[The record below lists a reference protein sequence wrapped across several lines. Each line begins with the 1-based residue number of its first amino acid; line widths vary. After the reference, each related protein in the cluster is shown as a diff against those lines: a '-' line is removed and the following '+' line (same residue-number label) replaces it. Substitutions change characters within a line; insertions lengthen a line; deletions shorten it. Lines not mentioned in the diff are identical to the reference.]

1 MPDVSIA
8 IKATDRFSDAM
19 KTMKDSADKFDKSIV
34 GMQSRLN
41 SLNRN
46 KATLKVDTDRART
59 ELRSA
64 EKQFAAT
71 GDAISELVLQEK
83 QLTFENARRNLSL
96 VSKEAANVEK
106 QMLKTGNSVSKI
118 GNKAGEGFSTIV
130 QSVATAGGAKMIGS
144 LAQDSVNTLV
154 GSMLGSNGGNVFSS
168 ALSSAI
174 SGAAIG
180 SMIPGIGTAVG
191 AVAGGLVGMASGS
204 VQNWSKKDDAF
215 KSYVQNAVEEQL
227 NEQTTSLTSG
237 SALAASRETDQ
248 ISFATLFKGEDKAKQ
263 YLADLVQMADTTPFL
278 YDDLTAMSKTLAT
291 YGYDEN
297 SILPVLQTIGDAGA
311 ALGQST
317 SDMNSVATAIG
328 RMKSSNKTTLEYLNI
343 LNDRGIGAVGML
355 ANAYGVDQ
363 GEVYSMISKGQI
375 AGQDAARIILDA
387 LTDSF
392 AGSMERQSKTFS
404 GITSTIEGLRQ
415 ELDNAMGEGYNE
427 TRMAGLQAEREW
439 LEGDSGQEMQ
449 EAYQA
454 IGAWKASLENAKEQ
468 YIRDAVNEAM
478 GSDAYKAAEAEGN
491 AAEMGRIIMK
501 AKIDG
506 MNQYNAN
513 EGKDEVLAQE
523 LSLIDSVRED
533 TSLNDSYWDAGYTL
547 GLSFSKGRAAGMMGS
562 GSGETSA
569 SASPSRM
576 LQGVTL
582 PSGSSYAVG
591 IDYVPYDTHIDK
603 GHIHNHIIFCAV
615 NFVDYHKYN
624 SNKRSY
630 YGIRNISDKLCRE
643 NGLSVVVLGKGSKG
657 KSYAEYQAEKVGTSW
672 KGKLKIAVDT
682 LIPQVASFEELLQ
695 RLQAAGYEIK
705 PGKYISCRAPGQE
718 RFTRLKTL
726 GADYTEEAIKERI
739 EGKRTK
745 AAKAPKE
752 QRGVSLLIDIENSI
766 KAAQSR
772 GYEQWAKI
780 HNLKLA
786 AKTMNFLTEHKI
798 EQYAD
803 LISRIEEINAENV
816 KTTDALKSVEKCLA
830 DMAVLMKHVTTY
842 QKTKPVYEAYRRAKD
857 KDAYRAKQE
866 SSLILHEAA
875 VKTLKAAGI
884 TKLPNLAAMQE
895 EYEQLQAQ
903 KEALY
908 ADYGKLKKKVK
919 EYDVIKQ
926 NIDSILRQ
934 GKEPERGKEA
944 ERG

>member
-263 YLADLVQMADTTPFL
+263 YLADLVQMANTTPFL

-468 YIRDAVNEAM
+468 YIRDTVNEAM

-591 IDYVPYDTHIDK
+591 IDYVPYD
-603 GHIHNHIIFCAV
+603 
-615 NFVDYHKYN
+615 NFPALLHQGERVQTAEEA
-624 SNKRSY
+624 RS
-630 YGIRNISDKLCRE
+630 G
-643 NGLSVVVLGKGSKG
+643 GS
-657 KSYAEYQAEKVGTSW
+657 GTSIQIVMN
-672 KGKLKIAVDT
+672 GTVIREDADVER
-682 LIPQVASFEELLQ
+682 VASALLERMEL
-695 RLQAAGYEIK
+695 AGM
-705 PGKYISCRAPGQE
+705 
-718 RFTRLKTL
+718 
-726 GADYTEEAIKERI
+726 
-739 EGKRTK
+739 
-745 AAKAPKE
+745 
-752 QRGVSLLIDIENSI
+752 RG
-766 KAAQSR
+766 
-772 GYEQWAKI
+772 
-780 HNLKLA
+780 
-786 AKTMNFLTEHKI
+786 
-798 EQYAD
+798 
-803 LISRIEEINAENV
+803 
-816 KTTDALKSVEKCLA
+816 
-830 DMAVLMKHVTTY
+830 
-842 QKTKPVYEAYRRAKD
+842 
-857 KDAYRAKQE
+857 
-866 SSLILHEAA
+866 
-875 VKTLKAAGI
+875 
-884 TKLPNLAAMQE
+884 
-895 EYEQLQAQ
+895 
-903 KEALY
+903 
-908 ADYGKLKKKVK
+908 
-919 EYDVIKQ
+919 
-926 NIDSILRQ
+926 
-934 GKEPERGKEA
+934 
-944 ERG
+944 

>member
-19 KTMKDSADKFDKSIV
+19 KTMKDSANSFDKSIV

-41 SLNRN
+41 SLNRT

-106 QMLKTGNSVSKI
+106 QMLKTGNSVSKM

-215 KSYVQNAVEEQL
+215 KSYVQNAVEGQL
-227 NEQTTSLTSG
+227 DEQTTSLTSG

-263 YLADLVQMADTTPFL
+263 YLADLVQMANTTPFL

-328 RMKSSNKTTLEYLNI
+328 RMKSGNKTTLEYLNI

-591 IDYVPYDTHIDK
+591 IDYVPYD
-603 GHIHNHIIFCAV
+603 
-615 NFVDYHKYN
+615 NFPALLHQGERVQTAEEA
-624 SNKRSY
+624 RS
-630 YGIRNISDKLCRE
+630 G
-643 NGLSVVVLGKGSKG
+643 GS
-657 KSYAEYQAEKVGTSW
+657 GTSIQIVMN
-672 KGKLKIAVDT
+672 GTVIREDADVER
-682 LIPQVASFEELLQ
+682 VASALLERMEL
-695 RLQAAGYEIK
+695 AGM
-705 PGKYISCRAPGQE
+705 
-718 RFTRLKTL
+718 
-726 GADYTEEAIKERI
+726 
-739 EGKRTK
+739 
-745 AAKAPKE
+745 
-752 QRGVSLLIDIENSI
+752 RG
-766 KAAQSR
+766 
-772 GYEQWAKI
+772 
-780 HNLKLA
+780 
-786 AKTMNFLTEHKI
+786 
-798 EQYAD
+798 
-803 LISRIEEINAENV
+803 
-816 KTTDALKSVEKCLA
+816 
-830 DMAVLMKHVTTY
+830 
-842 QKTKPVYEAYRRAKD
+842 
-857 KDAYRAKQE
+857 
-866 SSLILHEAA
+866 
-875 VKTLKAAGI
+875 
-884 TKLPNLAAMQE
+884 
-895 EYEQLQAQ
+895 
-903 KEALY
+903 
-908 ADYGKLKKKVK
+908 
-919 EYDVIKQ
+919 
-926 NIDSILRQ
+926 
-934 GKEPERGKEA
+934 
-944 ERG
+944 

>member
-71 GDAISELVLQEK
+71 GDAISKLALQEK

-106 QMLKTGNSVSKI
+106 QMLKAGNALSKAENTA
-118 GNKAGEGFSTIV
+118 GNKSFSVDLIK
-130 QSVATAGGAKMIGS
+130 ALAIGGIGDSAKQVLYQGANI
-144 LAQDSVNTLV
+144 LV
-154 GSMLGSNGGNVFSS
+154 GSMLGDEAGNIFSN
-168 ALSSAI
+168 ALSTATTGASAGFMLGGPV
-174 SGAAIG
+174 GAAIG
-180 SMIPGIGTAVG
+180 A
-191 AVAGGLVGMASGS
+191 AAGGLVGVASGS

-215 KSYVQNAVEEQL
+215 KSYVQNAVEGQL
-227 NEQTTSLTSG
+227 DEQTTSLTSG

-263 YLADLVQMADTTPFL
+263 YLADLVQMANTTPFL

-291 YGYDEN
+291 YRYDEN
-297 SILPVLQTIGDAGA
+297 SILPVLQTIGDTGA
-311 ALGQST
+311 ALGHST
-317 SDMNSVATAIG
+317 SDMNAVATAIG

-478 GSDAYKAAEAEGN
+478 GSDAYKTAEAEGD

-547 GLSFSKGRAAGMMGS
+547 GQSFSKGRAAGMMGS
-562 GSGETSA
+562 GNGETSA

-591 IDYVPYDTHIDK
+591 IDYVPYD
-603 GHIHNHIIFCAV
+603 
-615 NFVDYHKYN
+615 NFPALLHQGERVQTAEEA
-624 SNKRSY
+624 RS
-630 YGIRNISDKLCRE
+630 G
-643 NGLSVVVLGKGSKG
+643 GS
-657 KSYAEYQAEKVGTSW
+657 GTSIQIVMN
-672 KGKLKIAVDT
+672 GTVIREDADVER
-682 LIPQVASFEELLQ
+682 VASALLERMEL
-695 RLQAAGYEIK
+695 AGM
-705 PGKYISCRAPGQE
+705 
-718 RFTRLKTL
+718 
-726 GADYTEEAIKERI
+726 
-739 EGKRTK
+739 
-745 AAKAPKE
+745 
-752 QRGVSLLIDIENSI
+752 RG
-766 KAAQSR
+766 
-772 GYEQWAKI
+772 
-780 HNLKLA
+780 
-786 AKTMNFLTEHKI
+786 
-798 EQYAD
+798 
-803 LISRIEEINAENV
+803 
-816 KTTDALKSVEKCLA
+816 
-830 DMAVLMKHVTTY
+830 
-842 QKTKPVYEAYRRAKD
+842 
-857 KDAYRAKQE
+857 
-866 SSLILHEAA
+866 
-875 VKTLKAAGI
+875 
-884 TKLPNLAAMQE
+884 
-895 EYEQLQAQ
+895 
-903 KEALY
+903 
-908 ADYGKLKKKVK
+908 
-919 EYDVIKQ
+919 
-926 NIDSILRQ
+926 
-934 GKEPERGKEA
+934 
-944 ERG
+944 

>member
-263 YLADLVQMADTTPFL
+263 YLADLVQMANTTPFL

-355 ANAYGVDQ
+355 ADAYGVDQ

-478 GSDAYKAAEAEGN
+478 SSDAYKAAEAEGN

-591 IDYVPYDTHIDK
+591 IDYVPYD
-603 GHIHNHIIFCAV
+603 
-615 NFVDYHKYN
+615 NFPALLHQGERVQTAEEA
-624 SNKRSY
+624 RS
-630 YGIRNISDKLCRE
+630 G
-643 NGLSVVVLGKGSKG
+643 GS
-657 KSYAEYQAEKVGTSW
+657 GTSIQIVMN
-672 KGKLKIAVDT
+672 GTVIREDADVER
-682 LIPQVASFEELLQ
+682 VASALLERMEL
-695 RLQAAGYEIK
+695 AGM
-705 PGKYISCRAPGQE
+705 
-718 RFTRLKTL
+718 
-726 GADYTEEAIKERI
+726 
-739 EGKRTK
+739 
-745 AAKAPKE
+745 
-752 QRGVSLLIDIENSI
+752 RG
-766 KAAQSR
+766 
-772 GYEQWAKI
+772 
-780 HNLKLA
+780 
-786 AKTMNFLTEHKI
+786 
-798 EQYAD
+798 
-803 LISRIEEINAENV
+803 
-816 KTTDALKSVEKCLA
+816 
-830 DMAVLMKHVTTY
+830 
-842 QKTKPVYEAYRRAKD
+842 
-857 KDAYRAKQE
+857 
-866 SSLILHEAA
+866 
-875 VKTLKAAGI
+875 
-884 TKLPNLAAMQE
+884 
-895 EYEQLQAQ
+895 
-903 KEALY
+903 
-908 ADYGKLKKKVK
+908 
-919 EYDVIKQ
+919 
-926 NIDSILRQ
+926 
-934 GKEPERGKEA
+934 
-944 ERG
+944 

>member
-19 KTMKDSADKFDKSIV
+19 KTMKDSANSFDKSIV

-41 SLNRN
+41 SLNRT

-106 QMLKTGNSVSKI
+106 QMLKTGNSVSKM
-118 GNKAGEGFSTIV
+118 GNKAGEGFSIIV

-263 YLADLVQMADTTPFL
+263 YLADLVQMSNTTPFL

-591 IDYVPYDTHIDK
+591 IDYVPYD
-603 GHIHNHIIFCAV
+603 
-615 NFVDYHKYN
+615 NFPALLHQGERVQTAEEA
-624 SNKRSY
+624 RS
-630 YGIRNISDKLCRE
+630 G
-643 NGLSVVVLGKGSKG
+643 GS
-657 KSYAEYQAEKVGTSW
+657 GTSIQIVMN
-672 KGKLKIAVDT
+672 GTVIREDADVER
-682 LIPQVASFEELLQ
+682 VASALLERMEL
-695 RLQAAGYEIK
+695 AGM
-705 PGKYISCRAPGQE
+705 
-718 RFTRLKTL
+718 
-726 GADYTEEAIKERI
+726 
-739 EGKRTK
+739 
-745 AAKAPKE
+745 
-752 QRGVSLLIDIENSI
+752 RG
-766 KAAQSR
+766 
-772 GYEQWAKI
+772 
-780 HNLKLA
+780 
-786 AKTMNFLTEHKI
+786 
-798 EQYAD
+798 
-803 LISRIEEINAENV
+803 
-816 KTTDALKSVEKCLA
+816 
-830 DMAVLMKHVTTY
+830 
-842 QKTKPVYEAYRRAKD
+842 
-857 KDAYRAKQE
+857 
-866 SSLILHEAA
+866 
-875 VKTLKAAGI
+875 
-884 TKLPNLAAMQE
+884 
-895 EYEQLQAQ
+895 
-903 KEALY
+903 
-908 ADYGKLKKKVK
+908 
-919 EYDVIKQ
+919 
-926 NIDSILRQ
+926 
-934 GKEPERGKEA
+934 
-944 ERG
+944 

>member
-19 KTMKDSADKFDKSIV
+19 KTMKDSANSFDKSIV

-41 SLNRN
+41 SLNRT

-71 GDAISELVLQEK
+71 GDAISKLALQEK

-106 QMLKTGNSVSKI
+106 QMLKTGNSVSKM

-263 YLADLVQMADTTPFL
+263 YLADLVQMANTTPFL
-278 YDDLTAMSKTLAT
+278 YDDLTSMSKTLAT

-449 EAYQA
+449 EAYPA
-454 IGAWKASLENAKEQ
+454 IGAWKAPLENAKEQ

-478 GSDAYKAAEAEGN
+478 GSDAYKTAEAEGD

-547 GLSFSKGRAAGMMGS
+547 GQSFSKGRAAGMMGS
-562 GSGETSA
+562 GNGETSA

-591 IDYVPYDTHIDK
+591 IDYVPYD
-603 GHIHNHIIFCAV
+603 
-615 NFVDYHKYN
+615 NFPALLHQGERVQTAEEA
-624 SNKRSY
+624 RS
-630 YGIRNISDKLCRE
+630 G
-643 NGLSVVVLGKGSKG
+643 GS
-657 KSYAEYQAEKVGTSW
+657 GTSIQIVMN
-672 KGKLKIAVDT
+672 GTVIREDADVER
-682 LIPQVASFEELLQ
+682 VASALLERMEL
-695 RLQAAGYEIK
+695 AGM
-705 PGKYISCRAPGQE
+705 
-718 RFTRLKTL
+718 
-726 GADYTEEAIKERI
+726 
-739 EGKRTK
+739 
-745 AAKAPKE
+745 
-752 QRGVSLLIDIENSI
+752 RG
-766 KAAQSR
+766 
-772 GYEQWAKI
+772 
-780 HNLKLA
+780 
-786 AKTMNFLTEHKI
+786 
-798 EQYAD
+798 
-803 LISRIEEINAENV
+803 
-816 KTTDALKSVEKCLA
+816 
-830 DMAVLMKHVTTY
+830 
-842 QKTKPVYEAYRRAKD
+842 
-857 KDAYRAKQE
+857 
-866 SSLILHEAA
+866 
-875 VKTLKAAGI
+875 
-884 TKLPNLAAMQE
+884 
-895 EYEQLQAQ
+895 
-903 KEALY
+903 
-908 ADYGKLKKKVK
+908 
-919 EYDVIKQ
+919 
-926 NIDSILRQ
+926 
-934 GKEPERGKEA
+934 
-944 ERG
+944 

>member
-263 YLADLVQMADTTPFL
+263 YLADLVQMANTTPFL
-278 YDDLTAMSKTLAT
+278 YDDLTSMSKTLAT

-478 GSDAYKAAEAEGN
+478 GSDAYKTAEAEGD

-547 GLSFSKGRAAGMMGS
+547 GQSFSKGRAAGMMGS
-562 GSGETSA
+562 GNGETSA

-591 IDYVPYDTHIDK
+591 IDYVPYD
-603 GHIHNHIIFCAV
+603 
-615 NFVDYHKYN
+615 NFPALLHQGERVQTAEEA
-624 SNKRSY
+624 RS
-630 YGIRNISDKLCRE
+630 G
-643 NGLSVVVLGKGSKG
+643 GS
-657 KSYAEYQAEKVGTSW
+657 GTSIQIVMN
-672 KGKLKIAVDT
+672 GTVIREDADVER
-682 LIPQVASFEELLQ
+682 VASALLERMEL
-695 RLQAAGYEIK
+695 AGM
-705 PGKYISCRAPGQE
+705 
-718 RFTRLKTL
+718 
-726 GADYTEEAIKERI
+726 
-739 EGKRTK
+739 
-745 AAKAPKE
+745 
-752 QRGVSLLIDIENSI
+752 RG
-766 KAAQSR
+766 
-772 GYEQWAKI
+772 
-780 HNLKLA
+780 
-786 AKTMNFLTEHKI
+786 
-798 EQYAD
+798 
-803 LISRIEEINAENV
+803 
-816 KTTDALKSVEKCLA
+816 
-830 DMAVLMKHVTTY
+830 
-842 QKTKPVYEAYRRAKD
+842 
-857 KDAYRAKQE
+857 
-866 SSLILHEAA
+866 
-875 VKTLKAAGI
+875 
-884 TKLPNLAAMQE
+884 
-895 EYEQLQAQ
+895 
-903 KEALY
+903 
-908 ADYGKLKKKVK
+908 
-919 EYDVIKQ
+919 
-926 NIDSILRQ
+926 
-934 GKEPERGKEA
+934 
-944 ERG
+944 

>member
-19 KTMKDSADKFDKSIV
+19 KTMKDSANSFDKSIV

-41 SLNRN
+41 SLNRT

-106 QMLKTGNSVSKI
+106 QMLKTGNSVSKM

-263 YLADLVQMADTTPFL
+263 YLADLVQMANTTPFL

-291 YGYDEN
+291 YRYDEN
-297 SILPVLQTIGDAGA
+297 SILPVLQTIGDTGA
-311 ALGQST
+311 ALGHST
-317 SDMNSVATAIG
+317 SDMNAVATAIG

-591 IDYVPYDTHIDK
+591 IDYVPYD
-603 GHIHNHIIFCAV
+603 
-615 NFVDYHKYN
+615 NFPALLHQGERVQTAEEA
-624 SNKRSY
+624 RS
-630 YGIRNISDKLCRE
+630 G
-643 NGLSVVVLGKGSKG
+643 GS
-657 KSYAEYQAEKVGTSW
+657 GTSIQIVMN
-672 KGKLKIAVDT
+672 GTVIREDADVER
-682 LIPQVASFEELLQ
+682 VASALLERMEL
-695 RLQAAGYEIK
+695 AGM
-705 PGKYISCRAPGQE
+705 
-718 RFTRLKTL
+718 
-726 GADYTEEAIKERI
+726 
-739 EGKRTK
+739 
-745 AAKAPKE
+745 
-752 QRGVSLLIDIENSI
+752 RG
-766 KAAQSR
+766 
-772 GYEQWAKI
+772 
-780 HNLKLA
+780 
-786 AKTMNFLTEHKI
+786 
-798 EQYAD
+798 
-803 LISRIEEINAENV
+803 
-816 KTTDALKSVEKCLA
+816 
-830 DMAVLMKHVTTY
+830 
-842 QKTKPVYEAYRRAKD
+842 
-857 KDAYRAKQE
+857 
-866 SSLILHEAA
+866 
-875 VKTLKAAGI
+875 
-884 TKLPNLAAMQE
+884 
-895 EYEQLQAQ
+895 
-903 KEALY
+903 
-908 ADYGKLKKKVK
+908 
-919 EYDVIKQ
+919 
-926 NIDSILRQ
+926 
-934 GKEPERGKEA
+934 
-944 ERG
+944 

>member
-64 EKQFAAT
+64 EKQVAAT

-263 YLADLVQMADTTPFL
+263 YLADLVQMANTTPFL

-591 IDYVPYDTHIDK
+591 IDYVPYD
-603 GHIHNHIIFCAV
+603 
-615 NFVDYHKYN
+615 NFPALLHQGERVQTAEEA
-624 SNKRSY
+624 RS
-630 YGIRNISDKLCRE
+630 G
-643 NGLSVVVLGKGSKG
+643 GS
-657 KSYAEYQAEKVGTSW
+657 GTSIQIVMN
-672 KGKLKIAVDT
+672 GTVIREDADVER
-682 LIPQVASFEELLQ
+682 VASALLERMEL
-695 RLQAAGYEIK
+695 AGM
-705 PGKYISCRAPGQE
+705 
-718 RFTRLKTL
+718 
-726 GADYTEEAIKERI
+726 
-739 EGKRTK
+739 
-745 AAKAPKE
+745 
-752 QRGVSLLIDIENSI
+752 RG
-766 KAAQSR
+766 
-772 GYEQWAKI
+772 
-780 HNLKLA
+780 
-786 AKTMNFLTEHKI
+786 
-798 EQYAD
+798 
-803 LISRIEEINAENV
+803 
-816 KTTDALKSVEKCLA
+816 
-830 DMAVLMKHVTTY
+830 
-842 QKTKPVYEAYRRAKD
+842 
-857 KDAYRAKQE
+857 
-866 SSLILHEAA
+866 
-875 VKTLKAAGI
+875 
-884 TKLPNLAAMQE
+884 
-895 EYEQLQAQ
+895 
-903 KEALY
+903 
-908 ADYGKLKKKVK
+908 
-919 EYDVIKQ
+919 
-926 NIDSILRQ
+926 
-934 GKEPERGKEA
+934 
-944 ERG
+944 

>member
-19 KTMKDSADKFDKSIV
+19 KTMKDSANSFDKSIV

-41 SLNRN
+41 SLNRT

-263 YLADLVQMADTTPFL
+263 YLADLVQMANTTPFL
-278 YDDLTAMSKTLAT
+278 YDDLTSMSKTLAT

-478 GSDAYKAAEAEGN
+478 GSDAYKTAEAEGD

-547 GLSFSKGRAAGMMGS
+547 GQSFSKGRAAGMMGS
-562 GSGETSA
+562 GNGETSA

-591 IDYVPYDTHIDK
+591 IDYVPYD
-603 GHIHNHIIFCAV
+603 
-615 NFVDYHKYN
+615 NFPALLHQGERVQTAEEA
-624 SNKRSY
+624 RS
-630 YGIRNISDKLCRE
+630 G
-643 NGLSVVVLGKGSKG
+643 GS
-657 KSYAEYQAEKVGTSW
+657 GTSIQIVMN
-672 KGKLKIAVDT
+672 GTVIREDADVER
-682 LIPQVASFEELLQ
+682 VASALLERMEL
-695 RLQAAGYEIK
+695 AGM
-705 PGKYISCRAPGQE
+705 
-718 RFTRLKTL
+718 
-726 GADYTEEAIKERI
+726 
-739 EGKRTK
+739 
-745 AAKAPKE
+745 
-752 QRGVSLLIDIENSI
+752 RG
-766 KAAQSR
+766 
-772 GYEQWAKI
+772 
-780 HNLKLA
+780 
-786 AKTMNFLTEHKI
+786 
-798 EQYAD
+798 
-803 LISRIEEINAENV
+803 
-816 KTTDALKSVEKCLA
+816 
-830 DMAVLMKHVTTY
+830 
-842 QKTKPVYEAYRRAKD
+842 
-857 KDAYRAKQE
+857 
-866 SSLILHEAA
+866 
-875 VKTLKAAGI
+875 
-884 TKLPNLAAMQE
+884 
-895 EYEQLQAQ
+895 
-903 KEALY
+903 
-908 ADYGKLKKKVK
+908 
-919 EYDVIKQ
+919 
-926 NIDSILRQ
+926 
-934 GKEPERGKEA
+934 
-944 ERG
+944 

>member
-19 KTMKDSADKFDKSIV
+19 KTMKDSANSFDKSIV

-41 SLNRN
+41 SLNRT

-106 QMLKTGNSVSKI
+106 QMLKTGNSVSKM

-227 NEQTTSLTSG
+227 DEQTTSLTSG

-263 YLADLVQMADTTPFL
+263 YLADLVQMANTTPFL

-311 ALGQST
+311 ALGQAT

-478 GSDAYKAAEAEGN
+478 GSDAYKAAEAEGD

-591 IDYVPYDTHIDK
+591 IDYVPYD
-603 GHIHNHIIFCAV
+603 
-615 NFVDYHKYN
+615 NFPALLHQGERVQTAEEA
-624 SNKRSY
+624 RS
-630 YGIRNISDKLCRE
+630 D
-643 NGLSVVVLGKGSKG
+643 GS
-657 KSYAEYQAEKVGTSW
+657 GTSIQIVMN
-672 KGKLKIAVDT
+672 GTVIREDADVER
-682 LIPQVASFEELLQ
+682 VASALLERMEL
-695 RLQAAGYEIK
+695 AGM
-705 PGKYISCRAPGQE
+705 
-718 RFTRLKTL
+718 
-726 GADYTEEAIKERI
+726 
-739 EGKRTK
+739 
-745 AAKAPKE
+745 
-752 QRGVSLLIDIENSI
+752 RG
-766 KAAQSR
+766 
-772 GYEQWAKI
+772 
-780 HNLKLA
+780 
-786 AKTMNFLTEHKI
+786 
-798 EQYAD
+798 
-803 LISRIEEINAENV
+803 
-816 KTTDALKSVEKCLA
+816 
-830 DMAVLMKHVTTY
+830 
-842 QKTKPVYEAYRRAKD
+842 
-857 KDAYRAKQE
+857 
-866 SSLILHEAA
+866 
-875 VKTLKAAGI
+875 
-884 TKLPNLAAMQE
+884 
-895 EYEQLQAQ
+895 
-903 KEALY
+903 
-908 ADYGKLKKKVK
+908 
-919 EYDVIKQ
+919 
-926 NIDSILRQ
+926 
-934 GKEPERGKEA
+934 
-944 ERG
+944 